1 MKRPPRLRFGGLLV
15 AFGLVLWACDGDD
28 TPPSF
33 FDGGGDATAD
43 VANEASDA
51 SEAGPTTHAK
61 LIVVH
66 ASPDVAAF
74 RMCFALG
81 VQNDGTDA
89 QMDPIPPLPSTATS
103 PGAGAILPDFGDLS
117 QQAVTPYVI
126 VASKITSAAPCDQLV
141 KSLTANIDYYP
152 LPTIKRFTFA
162 PGTTSMIALT
172 GCLASALDGLADTT
186 TCGVDY
192 NAAKGNLALQI
203 FSLDRVITNTLR
215 FGAQLAHVA
224 TAANGVWSGQFGAT
238 QVGALL
244 HPFDGGADEIIVD
257 QTTLFTLS
265 PTSAASLAMPTVD
278 TTAFVVSAV
287 NPDGGTSPAQ
297 SSVPLPLVYEATTGQ
312 ATGENTYFAP
322 GVNYTFVFLGD
333 PRQPTTMDGGAFNGY
348 SLHALAFP
356 NDPKLP
362 Q

>member
-1 MKRPPRLRFGGLLV
+1 MKRLACLV
-15 AFGLVLWACDGDD
+15 ACLFLGACDGDN

-33 FDGGGDATAD
+33 FDSGTDATAD
-43 VANEASDA
+43 ATIDVATDASD
-51 SEAGPTTHAK
+51 AGPTTHAK

-81 VQNDGTDA
+81 GQNDGSDA
-89 QMDPIPPLPSTATS
+89 KMGPTTPSPNNALS
-103 PGAGAILPDFGDLS
+103 PGAGAVLPDMGDLYA
-117 QQAVTPYVI
+117 QAVTPYVF
-126 VASKITSAAPCDQLV
+126 VASKIPSSTTCDQLV
-141 KSLTANIDYYP
+141 TLLTANVDYYP
-152 LPTIKRFTFA
+152 LPTIKIHTFVA
-162 PGTTSMIALT
+162 GTTSMIALT

-186 TCGVDY
+186 TCGADY

-203 FSLDRVITNTLR
+203 FQLDRVIGNTQR
-215 FGAQLAHVA
+215 FGAQLAHVSTPA
-224 TAANGVWSGQFGAT
+224 SGVWSAQFGAT
-238 QVGALL
+238 QVGASL

-257 QTTLFTLS
+257 HTTLFTLS

-278 TTAFVVSAV
+278 STSFVVAAV
-287 NPDGGTSPAQ
+287 NPDGGAPPAQ
-297 SSVPLPLVYEATTGQ
+297 SAIPLPLVYEATTGKV
-312 ATGENTYFAP
+312 TGENAYFAP

-356 NDPKLP
+356 NDPALP